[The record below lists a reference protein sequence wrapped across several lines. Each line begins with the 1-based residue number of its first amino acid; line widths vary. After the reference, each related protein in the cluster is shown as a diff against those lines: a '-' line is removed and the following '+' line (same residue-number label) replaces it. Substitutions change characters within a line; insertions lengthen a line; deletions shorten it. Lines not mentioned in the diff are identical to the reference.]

1 MQIWQLAILS
11 IVQGIAELLPIS
23 SSAHVILAE
32 RLLGLDPTSP
42 QLTLLLVMLHTGTM
56 FAVIVYFW
64 KSWRATYFSSA
75 EAFRGN
81 ALQVV
86 AATVAT
92 AIVGLALLALIKH
105 LFAPNASD
113 FEIETLFG
121 NARLMAG
128 ALAAAGV
135 LIILSSLLAKPAAPG
150 LSLAAAT
157 VIGAVQGLCLPF
169 RGFSRSGATISA
181 AMLLGVARRRAEE
194 FSFALAVVLTPPVI
208 VREVHRLHKAQA
220 ALGAGQAPSHAL
232 GASLVGMLLSFL
244 AGLIALRWLSRWLEQ
259 GRWHYFGAYCLLVA
273 LVVFWVG

>member
-92 AIVGLALLALIKH
+92 AVVGLALLALIKH

-128 ALAAAGV
+128 ALAAAGL
-135 LIILSSLLAKPAAPG
+135 LIILSSLLARPGAAG

-181 AMLLGVARRRAEE
+181 GMLLGVARRRAEE

-220 ALGAGQAPSHAL
+220 ALGVGQAPSHAL
-232 GASLVGMLLSFL
+232 GASLLGMLLSFL